1 MISITLGRLPCL
13 RRPFDDRAV
22 LRMNAP
28 SSAFAGEIRPAQEAD
43 CARIA
48 ELAGQL
54 SYPSAPE
61 EVRQRMTEMK
71 GDADHLL
78 FVAEL
83 ATGEIAGWIAVF
95 VYRTVEADARAE
107 VSGLVVDERFRSQR
121 IGERLLARS
130 EEWARERGCDVIG
143 LRSNVIR
150 ERAHAFYERHGY
162 RHIKTQKSF
171 RKTL

>member
-1 MISITLGRLPCL
+1 MKP
-13 RRPFDDRAV
+13 
-22 LRMNAP
+22 AP
-28 SSAFAGEIRPAQEAD
+28 IAFAGKIRAAQPTD
-43 CARIA
+43 HARMA

-54 SYPSAPE
+54 SYPSTPE
-61 EVRQRMTEMK
+61 EIARRLQGIKSSAEGAV
-71 GDADHLL
+71 

-83 ATGEIAGWIAVF
+83 NSGEIAGWIAVF

-121 IGERLLARS
+121 VGEHLLARA
-130 EEWARERGCDVIG
+130 EEWAREAGCQAIG

-162 RHIKTQKSF
+162 MHVKTQKAF
-171 RKTL
+171 RKQL